1 MGQDEGMIANGP
13 SPAPERVEPV
23 STTVGVPLCRP
34 SLGDQEIDAVV
45 EVLKSGWIAH
55 GEYNSKFEGA
65 FAKLIGVPQAVT
77 MNSCTS
83 ALEVALKIEKIRG
96 EVIIPSFTWVA
107 TANAVVTAGATPVFC
122 EVDEATRNVTAED
135 IAAQLT
141 PRTEAVIVVHYG
153 GQPCAMDEIT
163 ALCQRKNLFLIE
175 DSAETIG
182 ATWNGHQAGS
192 FGVGCFSF
200 FPTKNI
206 TTGEGGMLTCRD
218 EEFARRVRAMAAH
231 GISSTTFQRES
242 APQPWHRSAEMAG
255 HNYRMSNVLAAIGY
269 HQIKKL
275 DQLNAARVAHAAR
288 YDDRLA
294 GLSELLTTPKV
305 LKKATHVYQMYT
317 VQVPSGIRDKV
328 LNQIRSFGIGASVHF
343 DPPVHLQPFYK
354 SSFGAKA
361 DLPVTERLS
370 RTLLILPRDPDMTR
384 DDQDRVVDQLRVAL
398 LDCQA

>member
-1 MGQDEGMIANGP
+1 MRQDNGMTTRGP
-13 SPAPERVEPV
+13 GPTPARAKPISTAVE
-23 STTVGVPLCRP
+23 VPLCRP
-34 SLGDQEIDAVV
+34 CLGEQEIDAVV
-45 EVLKSGWIAH
+45 EVLRSGWIAH

-65 FAKLIGVPQAVT
+65 FAERIGVPHAVT
-77 MNSCTS
+77 LNSCTS
-83 ALEVALKIEKIRG
+83 ALEVALKVEKIRG

-135 IAAQLT
+135 IAARVT

-153 GQPCAMDEIT
+153 GQPCAMDEIA
-163 ALCQRKNLFLIE
+163 ALCQRNSLFLIE

-182 ATWNGHQAGS
+182 ATWNGRQAGS

-200 FPTKNI
+200 FSTKNI

-231 GISSTTFQRES
+231 GISSTTLQRES
-242 APQPWHRSAEMAG
+242 ARQPWHRSAEMVG
-255 HNYRMSNVLAAIGY
+255 HNYRMSNLLAAIGY
-269 HQIKKL
+269 HQMKRL
-275 DQLNAARVAHAAR
+275 DQLNASRVAHAAR
-288 YDDRLA
+288 YDERLG

-354 SSFGAKA
+354 SSFGAKVE
-361 DLPVTERLS
+361 LPVTERLS
-370 RTLLILPRDPDMTR
+370 RTLITLPMFPDMTH
-384 DDQDRVVDQLRVAL
+384 DDQDRVVDQLGVAL
-398 LDCQA
+398 VDCQA